1 MQGSGSA
8 QSSHADLALAIR
20 KGHQESNQGSS
31 GVLTLAIGTKDMRH
45 ARGCWRRTLELRPQ
59 LGRVE
64 ARFHSEPR
72 ERRQQLQHGRG
83 KGH

>member
-1 MQGSGSA
+1 MSLGA
-8 QSSHADLALAIR
+8 LTLAIGTKDVR
-20 KGHQESNQGSS
+20 HARGCCQESNQGSS
-31 GVLTLAIGTKDMRH
+31 GVLTLAIGTKDVRH

-72 ERRQQLQHGRG
+72 ERRQKLQHG
-83 KGH
+83 